1 MAAVNARRGW
11 IVVVLSVL
19 VLTLVWRF
27 LPNGSPP
34 IYDGQCIANP
44 YVALGSS
51 PAPQAASKTFPA
63 ASTFPASE
71 VLTGETPPQAQILIE
86 PGTFNNSTAVTVS
99 ITPVVPPPAKPP
111 NGTIE
116 GNVYRFSARDAAGTA
131 LEPVS
136 PSLAV
141 FIILRGLTSFPAP
154 TIDRFN
160 GTSWTPLPTLN
171 AGCGNTFEVTSAQL
185 GDFAAVRPGGGGTA
199 PPTSGGVPGVAIVA
213 GLAALLV
220 IVVAVLFSLDRRRSA
235 AR

>member
-1 MAAVNARRGW
+1 
-11 IVVVLSVL
+11 
-19 VLTLVWRF
+19 
-27 LPNGSPP
+27 
-34 IYDGQCIANP
+34 
-44 YVALGSS
+44 
-51 PAPQAASKTFPA
+51 
-63 ASTFPASE
+63 
-71 VLTGETPPQAQILIE
+71 
-86 PGTFNNSTAVTVS
+86 
-99 ITPVVPPPAKPP
+99 
-111 NGTIE
+111 
-116 GNVYRFSARDAAGTA
+116 
-131 LEPVS
+131 VS

-141 FIILRGLTSFPAP
+141 FIILRGLTSFPEP

-160 GTSWTPLPTLN
+160 GTSWTPLPTMN